1 MQNAKKKT
9 SLIIYAIIIF
19 VLGFLSG
26 AGFAVWKTNSSGDT
40 MPVSAAGLQ
49 STNPPAVSELVKIVA
64 SEPANASAWLQL
76 GNLYFDVNAPAKA
89 IDAYTHTISLGRVD
103 ANILTDLGVMY
114 RRSGQPEKAVES
126 FDKAIQ
132 RDPQHTIAFFNK
144 GTVQLYDLHQSEE
157 AVKTWEAVLL
167 FAPEATVHNGTPL
180 KKIIAQTKADITA
193 AEQQQNAQ

>member
-1 MQNAKKKT
+1 MPDAKKT
-9 SLIIYAIIIF
+9 TPLVIYAIIIF
-19 VLGFLSG
+19 VLGFLCG
-26 AGFAVWKTNSSGDT
+26 TGFTVWKTGSSAEPLPAST
-40 MPVSAAGLQ
+40 AGL
-49 STNPPAVSELVKIVA
+49 TPANPAAISELVKIVA

-126 FDKAIQ
+126 FEKAIQ
-132 RDPQHTIAFFNK
+132 LDPQHKIAFFNK

-157 AVKTWEAVLL
+157 AVKTWESILL

-180 KKIIAQTKADITA
+180 KDIIARAKADIAEA
-193 AEQQQNAQ
+193 AQKQDAQ